1 MSGGGDVRR
10 IAANAFTGD
19 NPAARRDDLKALLG
33 EQTDTVKHHVA
44 LPYDELPAFM
54 AKLRAHDGIGGLPLE
69 FCILTATRTDE
80 TLAAPWEE
88 IDWDKRL
95 WNIPG
100 RRRKGKQGDE
110 QPLTV
115 PLSDRCMEI
124 LTEMAERTGKI
135 GLIFP
140 GEDGSRLS
148 ENTLL
153 DTIEQLGYK
162 GIATT
167 LGFRSSIRDWRGDC
181 TNYPREILEAALGH
195 KIGGTEGA
203 YRRLSALRKRALL
216 MRDWANFCAGVQ
228 HIDDNVVAI
237 NAAR

>member
-1 MSGGGDVRR
+1 NEHTWKNAKHRQQWHNTLSTYVFPLIGELPVQAVDLAAVVKLLTPIWNEKAETARRVRSR
-10 IAANAFTGD
+10 VEKVIRLAIAAKAFSGD

-44 LPYDELPAFM
+44 LPYDELPTFM

-100 RRRKGKQGDE
+100 RRRKGKQGEE

-135 GLIFP
+135 GLI
-140 GEDGSRLS
+140 
-148 ENTLL
+148 
-153 DTIEQLGYK
+153 
-162 GIATT
+162 
-167 LGFRSSIRDWRGDC
+167 
-181 TNYPREILEAALGH
+181 
-195 KIGGTEGA
+195 
-203 YRRLSALRKRALL
+203 
-216 MRDWANFCAGVQ
+216 
-228 HIDDNVVAI
+228 
-237 NAAR
+237 